1 MQIGC
6 REVVV
11 PTVSKSEMK
20 DKKKFI
26 KNIISV
32 MIANIISLLGSIT
45 SGFLLPK
52 IFNIEEYG
60 YYKIFTLYMSYAGL
74 LHFGFLDGM
83 LLKISGM
90 KYEELDKQKYRKIT
104 MFYAVF
110 QLFVCLFVLLIS
122 FSMERQYHYIFF
134 FLGLCIFSTNLIT
147 YFQFISQA
155 TMRFNEFSIVKVVTS
170 VLTFF
175 SICIL
180 YGIYLV
186 YGSVIKS
193 KYYIMIFT
201 CINWIILLYYLYKYR
216 GIVFG
221 KIKCNSFIIN
231 DIKIFFTRGFILTI
245 SYQILQM
252 LLNLDRQ
259 FVALAFSISEYAV
272 YSFAYSLI
280 SMITTVISAISLVL
294 FPTLKR
300 VNKEVAI
307 KYFAKSLSS
316 IEVLVLACLGGYY
329 PLAKVIDIFLPEYK
343 ESIEYLIILFPGL
356 VVSSCIT
363 IVVFTYYKLFEYNV
377 RFFIISCSTLGIS
390 FLLNLCAW
398 KLYKSPSAI
407 SFASVISMLIWFIA
421 TIVNLRYE
429 VQIKWRENFIYVV
442 VVGCIFYII
451 SYNIKNLIVGFFTY
465 EVSFLFLSFLF
476 YHSEIKKCVSVLKK
490 MRI

>member
-1 MQIGC
+1 MFEQNVNSNKYMQIGC

-180 YGIYLV
+180 YGIYCV
-186 YGSVIKS
+186 
-193 KYYIMIFT
+193 
-201 CINWIILLYYLYKYR
+201 LLSD
-216 GIVFG
+216 
-221 KIKCNSFIIN
+221 SFIT
-231 DIKIFFTRGFILTI
+231 F
-245 SYQILQM
+245 
-252 LLNLDRQ
+252 
-259 FVALAFSISEYAV
+259 
-272 YSFAYSLI
+272 
-280 SMITTVISAISLVL
+280 
-294 FPTLKR
+294 
-300 VNKEVAI
+300 
-307 KYFAKSLSS
+307 
-316 IEVLVLACLGGYY
+316 
-329 PLAKVIDIFLPEYK
+329 
-343 ESIEYLIILFPGL
+343 
-356 VVSSCIT
+356 
-363 IVVFTYYKLFEYNV
+363 
-377 RFFIISCSTLGIS
+377 
-390 FLLNLCAW
+390 
-398 KLYKSPSAI
+398 YKSH
-407 SFASVISMLIWFIA
+407 
-421 TIVNLRYE
+421 E
-429 VQIKWRENFIYVV
+429 
-442 VVGCIFYII
+442 
-451 SYNIKNLIVGFFTY
+451 
-465 EVSFLFLSFLF
+465 
-476 YHSEIKKCVSVLKK
+476 
-490 MRI
+490 